1 MHPKSSFLPYKW
13 PRLSLNTN
21 SSFKV
26 SLPALEFSACWVTE
40 AFDSY
45 LVCNMH
51 AEWRLKVSF
60 FGDYFWIFISQ
71 KLIILFMKSTK
82 FPAKMHVP
90 SLLRYTILTVLGQ
103 LLPRKIAPPQKKKLT
118 LTQTLTLTA
127 GLFSSGAIV
136 RITILTNKIS
146 RNHIVWN
153 KVKIIHWR

>member
-13 PRLSLNTN
+13 LRLSLNTN

-40 AFDSY
+40 AFDSC

-103 LLPRKIAPPQKKKLT
+103 LLPRKIAPPKKKT
-118 LTQTLTLTA
+118 NPNPNPNCNR
-127 GLFSSGAIV
+127 GAIFLGSNCPD
-136 RITILTNKIS
+136 THLNK
-146 RNHIVWN
+146 
-153 KVKIIHWR
+153 